1 MSMAGHDI
9 IVIGASAGGVEA
21 LRQLVNEL
29 PADLPASLFV
39 VLHIPPQSP
48 SVLPYILERAGKLT
62 ALHPQ
67 DGAKIEHGHIYIA
80 PPDRHLLVDRDLIRV
95 TRGPKENRYRPAV
108 DPLFRS
114 AARSYGPRVV
124 GVILT
129 GALDDG
135 TAGLRDVKQRGGVAV
150 VQDPLEALYSGMP
163 SSALANV
170 RVDYCLP
177 LAEVAPTLV
186 RLAHEPAAEEGAY
199 PVPDELE
206 IENSITENNFEA
218 DMEAVNKLGAPSNFT
233 CPECHGTLWEIRDGE
248 LLRFRCHVGHA
259 YSADSLLAEQNE
271 GLEDALWAAVR
282 SLEENAHLARRV
294 ARRLRERDEQNRV
307 AERMEDKAQ
316 RTEQHAQLVRQM
328 LLQGEPQRE
337 AVGAD

>member
-1 MSMAGHDI
+1 MAGHDI

-21 LRQLVNEL
+21 LRQLVNDL
-29 PADLPASLFV
+29 PADMPASLFV
-39 VLHIPPQSP
+39 VLHIPPQNP

-67 DGAKIEHGHIYIA
+67 DGARIEHGRIYVA
-80 PPDRHLLVDRDLIRV
+80 PPDRHLLVDRGLIRV
-95 TRGPKENRYRPAV
+95 THGPKENRYRPAV

-114 AARSYGPRVV
+114 AARAYGPRVV
-124 GVILT
+124 GVIMT

-163 SSALANV
+163 KSALANV

-177 LAEVAPTLV
+177 LAEIAPTLV
-186 RLAHEPAAEEGAY
+186 RLAHESAAEEGAY

-218 DMEAVNKLGAPSNFT
+218 DIESVNKLGAPSNFT
-233 CPECHGTLWEIRDGE
+233 CPECHGTLWEIQDGE

-282 SLEENAHLARRV
+282 ALEENSHLARRV
-294 ARRLRERDEQNRV
+294 AKRLRERDKQNRV
-307 AERMEDKAQ
+307 AERMDEKAQ
-316 RTEQHAQLVRQM
+316 LTEQHAQLVRQM

-337 AVGAD
+337 AVGMD

>member
-1 MSMAGHDI
+1 MAGHDI

-21 LRQLVNEL
+21 LRQLVNDL
-29 PADLPASLFV
+29 PADLPAALFV

-48 SVLPYILERAGKLT
+48 SILPYLLERAGKLK
-62 ALHPQ
+62 AEHPQ
-67 DGAKIEHGHIYIA
+67 DGARIEHGHIYIA
-80 PPDRHLLVDRDLIRV
+80 PPDRHLLVERNLIRV
-95 TRGPKENRYRPAV
+95 THGPKENRYRPAV

-114 AARSYGPRVV
+114 AARAYGPRVV

-150 VQDPLEALYSGMP
+150 VQDPLDALYPGMP
-163 SSALANV
+163 KSALANV

-177 LAEVAPTLV
+177 LAEIAPTLV

-206 IENSITENNFEA
+206 IENSITENSYEA
-218 DMEAVNKLGAPSNFT
+218 DMEAVGKLGVPSNFT

-259 YSADSLLAEQNE
+259 YSADSLLAEQDEN
-271 GLEDALWAAVR
+271 LENTLWAAVR
-282 SLEENAHLARRV
+282 ALEENAHLARRV
-294 ARRLRERDEQNRV
+294 AKRLRERDPQSRV
-307 AERMEDKAQ
+307 AERIGERAQ
-316 RTEQHAQLVRQM
+316 NTEQHAQLLRQM
-328 LLQGEPQRE
+328 LLQGEPARE
-337 AVGAD
+337 IVEVD